1 MNNAQR
7 KTLEAV
13 FADPVNGAL
22 EWRRIEA
29 LLLAAGCQ
37 SIEGSGSSVTFAKDG
52 RRVRFHRPHPN
63 KEALRYRVL
72 DARAFLTSIGVTP

>member
-1 MNNAQR
+1 MA
-7 KTLEAV
+7 AV

-29 LLLAAGCQ
+29 LLMAVGC
-37 SIEGSGSSVTFAKDG
+37 IRVEGSGSSVSFEFQGK
-52 RRVRFHRPHPN
+52 RVRFHRPHPN

-72 DARAFLTSIGVTP
+72 DARSFFISIGVQP

>member
-1 MNNAQR
+1 VNKTQR

-13 FADPVNGAL
+13 FVDPVNGAL
-22 EWRRIEA
+22 EWRRVEA
-29 LLLAAGCQ
+29 LLLAVGCK
-37 SIEGSGSSVTFAKDG
+37 SIEGSGSSVTFEKDG

-72 DARAFLTSIGVTP
+72 DARAFLTSIGVIP

>member
-1 MNNAQR
+1 VNNAQT

-13 FADPVNGAL
+13 FTEPANGAL

-29 LLLAAGCQ
+29 LLMAVGCVRV
-37 SIEGSGSSVTFAKDG
+37 EGSGSSVTFERDG
-52 RRVRFHRPHPN
+52 RRVRFHRPHPA

-72 DARAFLTSIGVTP
+72 DARAFLMSIGVMP